1 MHQHS
6 RCWTVPVKPVEDIM
20 SKTLLSSIVV
30 ATLAFA
36 APALAAGPEATVATA
51 ASADGAIISNTAQ
64 AAPNVD
70 RRYCV
75 VDEITGSRLPHKVCK
90 TRKEWLAEG
99 FDPLNQ

>member
-1 MHQHS
+1 
-6 RCWTVPVKPVEDIM
+6 M

-36 APALAAGPEATVATA
+36 APAFAAGPEATVANA
-51 ASADGAIISNTAQ
+51 ASADGAVVSNITQ
-64 AAPNVD
+64 AAPNPD

-75 VDEITGSRLPHKVCK
+75 VDQLTGSRLPIKKCK